1 MSESNPAE
9 PKVVA
14 PYRPPSTAGE
24 WALPLRSDP
33 PWLSLGLVASTAVS
47 LGGFAALFRW
57 LDPRVHVAL
66 SLLPGFTAATFLGS
80 AVSFWGRRK
89 GGSLE
94 LYAKNRVLRVKGRRG
109 GEDIPWLDAR
119 DGSTFGALVLEDPKS
134 SARVF
139 VFTQGQEPT
148 LVIDRSGAKL
158 SEVWQNRVIRVDF
171 SNLAVSSESAGAVEL
186 AVGASSAPMLETL
199 EESVG
204 DALLVRQPLPSGE
217 VLLLTDTSLA
227 VGDRRITF
235 GKEVSARRIAIAT
248 PAGEVLGL
256 SITHDMTSVLFACV
270 DPTAHGATADVDA
283 PDAYLHPALFA
294 ALSAKLSAV
303 DTPIKR

>member
-1 MSESNPAE
+1 MSESTAE

-14 PYRPPSTAGE
+14 PYRPSNKAGE

-33 PWLSLGLVASTAVS
+33 PWLSLGLVASTAAS

-57 LDPRVHVAL
+57 FDPRVHVAL
-66 SLLPGFTAATFLGS
+66 SLLPGLTAATFLSS
-80 AVSFWGRRK
+80 AVAFVGRRW

-94 LYAKNRVLRVKGRRG
+94 LYAKNRVLRVRGRA
-109 GEDIPWLDAR
+109 GEDVPWLDAR
-119 DGSTFGALVLEDPKS
+119 DNTTFGAHVLEDPKS
-134 SARVF
+134 AARVF
-139 VFTQGQEPT
+139 VFTQGEEPT
-148 LVIDRSGAKL
+148 VVIDRSGAKL
-158 SEVWQNRVIRVDF
+158 SEAWERRVIRVDF
-171 SNLAVSSESAGAVEL
+171 ANLAVSAESAGAVEI

-199 EESVG
+199 EETVG
-204 DALLVRQPLPSGE
+204 DALLIRQPLPSGE
-217 VLLLTDTSLA
+217 VLLVDDKSL
-227 VGDRRITF
+227 VLGDRRIYF
-235 GKEVSARRIAIAT
+235 GKDVTARRIAIAT

-256 SITHDMTSVLFACV
+256 SITHDLTSILFACV

-303 DTPIKR
+303 DTPMKR

>member
-1 MSESNPAE
+1 MSDSTAE

-14 PYRPPSTAGE
+14 PYRPSNKAGE
-24 WALPLRSDP
+24 WSLPLRSDP
-33 PWLSLGLVASTAVS
+33 PWLNLGLVASTAVS

-66 SLLPGFTAATFLGS
+66 SLLPGLTAATFVSS
-80 AVSFWGRRK
+80 AVSYIGRRW

-94 LYAKNRVLRVKGRRG
+94 LYAKNRVLRVRGRG

-119 DGSTFGALVLEDPKS
+119 DNTTFGAFVLEDPKS
-134 SARVF
+134 AARVF

-148 LVIDRSGAKL
+148 VVIDRSGTKL
-158 SEVWQNRVIRVDF
+158 SDAWQKRVIRADF
-171 SNLAVSSESAGAVEL
+171 SNLAVSAESAGAVEI
-186 AVGASSAPMLETL
+186 AVGASSTPMLETL
-199 EESVG
+199 EETVG

-217 VLLLTDTSLA
+217 VLLLDDKSL
-227 VGDRRITF
+227 VLGDRRLYF
-235 GKEVSARRIAIAT
+235 DKDVSARRIAIAT

-256 SITHDMTSVLFACV
+256 SLTHDLTSILFACV
-270 DPTAHGATADVDA
+270 DQTAHGATADVDA

-294 ALSAKLSAV
+294 AVASKFSAV
-303 DTPIKR
+303 DTAMKR